1 MEQKVE
7 SPNEADR
14 AYVRAKREWVRGFL
28 VPDAQHLYEDLEEK
42 LRLLDGILANKWIH
56 PEETVKLQ
64 SLGITLGDALVQKL
78 GLEWVAVEDEYGRD
92 PALRLPGT
100 TLLLFPLT
108 MISKRI
114 EKGEQVDVFE
124 LFRQICEFVK
134 SKGGEFDRLDSH
146 SA

>member
-7 SPNEADR
+7 ALSAADS
-14 AYVRAKREWVRGFL
+14 ADVQAKRDWVRSFFT
-28 VPDAQHLYEDLEEK
+28 PESQHLYEQMDQK
-42 LRLLDGILANKWIH
+42 LRLLDGILKNKWIQ
-56 PEETVKLQ
+56 PTETLKLQ
-64 SLGITLGDALVQKL
+64 CLGVTLGDALAQKV

-100 TLLLFPLT
+100 SFILFPLT

-124 LFRQICEFVK
+124 LFRGICEFVE
-134 SKGGEFDRLDSH
+134 SKGDQREP
-146 SA
+146 